1 MSDKMKNLI
10 TRAITG
16 VFFVAA
22 VVTCF
27 LRPEAMIF
35 LFALV
40 TGLTVWEFT
49 GIVNNIENVSVNRF
63 LSTVAAVYFFLGM
76 AGYCSGIVPSAV
88 FIPYLLTVVY
98 MFISELYTKA
108 PNSIN
113 NWA

>member
-16 VFFVAA
+16 VFFAAA

-63 LSTVAAVYFFLGM
+63 LSTVAAVYFFPRHGWLLLGHRIL
-76 AGYCSGIVPSAV
+76 GSIHSLSAHRS
-88 FIPYLLTVVY
+88 VY
-98 MFISELYTKA
+98 VHLRTLHQGAQFHQ
-108 PNSIN
+108 
-113 NWA
+113 

>member
-49 GIVNNIENVSVNRF
+49 GIVNNIENVSVNRDWGNVKRI
-63 LSTVAAVYFFLGM
+63 STTNILKYENGAYTFNKPTWSKY
-76 AGYCSGIVPSAV
+76 AGTISTWSA
-88 FIPYLLTVVY
+88 
-98 MFISELYTKA
+98 MFSIRYTF
-108 PNSIN
+108 N
-113 NWA
+113 